1 MVAALQHRQPPT
13 AVPIWELE
21 FHAWDAVSG
30 KHMVLGKE
38 FETLTAAEQE
48 KALYANASI
57 MVEVAAEMH
66 WSALTVPG
74 HYWYQAPGELAYFCL
89 PSEARLRQVAIL
101 RELASADLML
111 IASGGGV
118 LSANYSEEFCEWMF
132 HEPEVIDT
140 MASNALRDGMEAAK
154 HFGDLG
160 VDALFSASDVADNN
174 GPFFNPQQ
182 MDRWIYPYLRRWTE
196 GIRATGLYSILH
208 SDGELTPCM
217 DKLAACGLNAL
228 QAIDSVAGMD
238 IAATKAKVAGR
249 LCLCGNVD
257 CGLLLTGTPE
267 RVFEATKT
275 LLLACKPGGDFV
287 LGASNAVQP
296 DVPAANYR
304 AMIDAWK
311 QFGAYV

>member
-1 MVAALQHRQPPT
+1 
-13 AVPIWELE
+13 
-21 FHAWDAVSG
+21 
-30 KHMVLGKE
+30 
-38 FETLTAAEQE
+38 
-48 KALYANASI
+48 
-57 MVEVAAEMH
+57 
-66 WSALTVPG
+66 
-74 HYWYQAPGELAYFCL
+74 
-89 PSEARLRQVAIL
+89 
-101 RELASADLML
+101 
-111 IASGGGV
+111 
-118 LSANYSEEFCEWMF
+118 
-132 HEPEVIDT
+132 
-140 MASNALRDGMEAAK
+140 
-154 HFGDLG
+154 
-160 VDALFSASDVADNN
+160 
-174 GPFFNPQQ
+174 
-182 MDRWIYPYLRRWTE
+182 MDRWIYPYLRLWTE